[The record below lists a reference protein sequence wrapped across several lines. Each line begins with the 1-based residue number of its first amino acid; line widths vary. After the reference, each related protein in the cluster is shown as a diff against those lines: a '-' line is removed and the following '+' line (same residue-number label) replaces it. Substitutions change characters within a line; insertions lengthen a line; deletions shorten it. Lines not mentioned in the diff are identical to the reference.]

1 MNKNILLLSFLMVAC
16 APGNDGS
23 SSTSNS
29 RNSNKPSVLREAS
42 SEEGAAAFA
51 AAAAAAEAEAAA
63 AEAEAAAAAAEAEAA
78 AALEKLRAEKSDAA
92 LPVPASNPAEPWTP
106 KREAKFNFE
115 PGGPIADDALANYW
129 VEMSCTVGGEDVGK
143 MSFEF
148 WPEKAPITVRNFLRY
163 CDEGFYDSL
172 GFHRVVRDFM
182 IQGGDPTGTG
192 GGDGPYGDIKGEFSE
207 EKPWEHHYG
216 VLSMA
221 RGQSVDSASCQFFLI
236 CAESGS
242 VWNLDG
248 KYASFGMMTS
258 GVRTLEA
265 IASAKT
271 QRDGRENS
279 KPLQKLVIE
288 NAVVHEGKAP
298 RGEKIARPQPDFGD
312 EPAKVSVQ
320 HCLVS
325 FKGANPGIT
334 AERSK
339 EEAKLLADEIAERA
353 RKGEDFNA
361 LIREYSADPVRP
373 GDTQPG
379 LYTLLNTGAFD
390 VSFERANFDASNKWR
405 KANEDYRDKQAKDE
419 VTQEEM
425 MSALQKLREE
435 LMASMPPRSAPREQ
449 MVAGF
454 SRTAFSLKVGEVGI
468 CEYHPEDSKFG
479 YHIMKRLK

>member
-1 MNKNILLLSFLMVAC
+1 
-16 APGNDGS
+16 
-23 SSTSNS
+23 
-29 RNSNKPSVLREAS
+29 
-42 SEEGAAAFA
+42 
-51 AAAAAAEAEAAA
+51 
-63 AEAEAAAAAAEAEAA
+63 
-78 AALEKLRAEKSDAA
+78 
-92 LPVPASNPAEPWTP
+92 
-106 KREAKFNFE
+106 
-115 PGGPIADDALANYW
+115 
-129 VEMSCTVGGEDVGK
+129 
-143 MSFEF
+143 
-148 WPEKAPITVRNFLRY
+148 
-163 CDEGFYDSL
+163 
-172 GFHRVVRDFM
+172 
-182 IQGGDPTGTG
+182 
-192 GGDGPYGDIKGEFSE
+192 
-207 EKPWEHHYG
+207 
-216 VLSMA
+216 
-221 RGQSVDSASCQFFLI
+221 
-236 CAESGS
+236 
-242 VWNLDG
+242 
-248 KYASFGMMTS
+248 
-258 GVRTLEA
+258 
-265 IASAKT
+265 
-271 QRDGRENS
+271 
-279 KPLQKLVIE
+279 
-288 NAVVHEGKAP
+288 AP

-405 KANEDYRDKQAKDE
+405 KANEDYRDKQAKGE